1 MWNPEGKAFDE
12 NSFSTFL
19 NCTPLNELV
28 VNTIIGTIISF
39 TVCFSCI
46 YIEADRASL
55 GFEMSEDSAAMP
67 VTLAVPTV
75 AKIDQ
80 TGHLQTDLA
89 GAHDALDGHTID
101 HSM

>member
-1 MWNPEGKAFDE
+1 
-12 NSFSTFL
+12 
-19 NCTPLNELV
+19 
-28 VNTIIGTIISF
+28 
-39 TVCFSCI
+39 
-46 YIEADRASL
+46 
-55 GFEMSEDSAAMP
+55 MSEDSAAMP